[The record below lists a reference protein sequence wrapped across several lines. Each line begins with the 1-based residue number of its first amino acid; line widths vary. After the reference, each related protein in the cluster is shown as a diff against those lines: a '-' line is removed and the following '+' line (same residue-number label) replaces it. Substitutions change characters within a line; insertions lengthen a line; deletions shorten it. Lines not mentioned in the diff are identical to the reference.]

1 MKHGRMLRTWA
12 GALLALMVLGGAPAA
27 LGESVTVTSTVTGG
41 TRTMTLKSLSGDA
54 LTGIT
59 LGTAGSGGFLTNV
72 TDAQYERAGY
82 QVTANLS
89 DLYAYDEGSFD
100 CGTAIPSNAFS
111 LDYVADPLSLTDVA
125 ALPEPT
131 WDLSG
136 TLDATTASLLGISTD
151 TLIEALDVTGERI
164 DRTLDG
170 IFEGAEDNLPIKVS
184 TGTTGAFTDP
194 GPHPTC
200 DGGAATPTTRS
211 LLEGDVSNLGDLFT
225 WVTDEVTSA
234 ADANDD
240 TTITAEELVST
251 GEVTDERMA
260 ERVRQALADAGVDLG
275 LLDTLLADG
284 SLTMD
289 DIYDDLVA
297 TLDAIGDLIGQTG
310 TYNSLPKLV
319 ASVPDETPAGTY
331 RGTLTVTLVDLP

>member
-1 MKHGRMLRTWA
+1 MKHRQVLRSWA
-12 GALLALMVLGGAPAA
+12 GALVALMILAGAPAA
-27 LGESVTVTSTVTGG
+27 IGESITVTSTVTGG
-41 TRTMTLKSLSGDA
+41 TRTLTMKSLTGGE
-54 LTGIT
+54 LTGVS
-59 LGTAGSGGFLTNV
+59 LGTTGSGGFLTNV
-72 TDAQYERAGY
+72 SDVQYERAGY

-89 DLYAYDEGSFD
+89 DLYAYDGSSFD
-100 CGTAIPSNAFS
+100 CGTAIPSDAFS
-111 LDYVADPLSLTDVA
+111 LDYLADPLSLTDVA
-125 ALPEPT
+125 ALPEPS
-131 WDLSG
+131 WDLAG

-151 TLIEALDVTGERI
+151 TVIEALDVTGERI

-170 IFEGAEDNLPIKVS
+170 IFDGVEDNLPVKIS
-184 TGTTGAFTDP
+184 TGTTGAFTEP

-200 DGGAATPTTRS
+200 DGAAETPTTRS
-211 LLEGDVSNLGDLFT
+211 LLEGNVSNLSDLFA
-225 WVTDEVTSA
+225 WVTSEVTSA

-240 TTITAEELVST
+240 ATITAEELVST
-251 GEVTDERMA
+251 GEVTSERMA

-284 SLTMD
+284 SLTMN

-297 TLDAIGDLIGQTG
+297 TLDAIGSLIGQTG